1 EVRAGLLEGNR
12 QGKRAVAV
20 SALTGEGFE
29 TLLERIGADV
39 SHDNISL
46 DLSLDASDGAG
57 LAWAY
62 RHAEVVKRRERAGRI
77 ALSLRIS
84 PQNASRF
91 QDRFLGKIKHS
102 QRTKN

>member
-1 EVRAGLLEGNR
+1 MR

-20 SALTGEGFE
+20 SALTGEGLE
-29 TLLERIGADV
+29 TLLSRIEAEV

-46 DLSLDASDGAG
+46 DLSLDTSDGAG

-62 RHAEVVKRRERAGRI
+62 RHAEVVTRRERAGRI

-84 PQNASRF
+84 PQNSARF
-91 QDRFLGKIKHS
+91 QDRFPGKIKIS
-102 QRTKN
+102 QRSVN